1 MVAVAGLINHVAAVP
16 LESRR
21 ENLEK
26 YVLAQFSDEL
36 TKGDFDDIRRS
47 AAITQDASIR
57 ANDFLIAMT
66 LRLGYL
72 KAVRPSTQNSWAV
85 RVHIIVLANNGLML

>member
-1 MVAVAGLINHVAAVP
+1 VVTVAGLINHVAAVP

-26 YVLAQFSDEL
+26 YVLAQFSDNI

-47 AAITQDASIR
+47 AAISPEASIR
-57 ANDFLIAMT
+57 ANDFLIAMA

-72 KAVRPSTQNSWAV
+72 KAVRPSA
-85 RVHIIVLANNGLML
+85 